1 MNRWMGNLAVSLA
14 LLFGMDAALAASS
27 KDGVRKQIEASMLV
41 QGTIDID
48 EAGKVIDYQ
57 IKQADAVPKAML
69 EIVDKRVRAWQF
81 EPVQVD
87 GKAVRA
93 RSPMQMRLVTRKEG
107 DRFLFRIGGATFG
120 TTYEKEESVSARGRL
135 PPPRYPEVA
144 VDAGVGG
151 TVYLVLRIGRDGKV
165 EEAVAE
171 QVNLRTLGSQAEM
184 ERFRVVLAESAIG
197 AAKRWRF
204 DYPTRGG
211 DADAPFVSVRLPVDY
226 VIGAQK
232 LEKAGQW
239 QAYVPG
245 PRQRASWL
253 PPEPDSASA
262 DALAAWG
269 IYPVGKGPRLLTSL
283 EES

>member
-1 MNRWMGNLAVSLA
+1 MNGWMVSLAVSLA
-14 LLFGMDAALAASS
+14 LLLGTNAAQAANS
-27 KDGVRKQIEASMLV
+27 KDEVRKQIEASMLV

-48 EAGKVIDYQ
+48 EEGKVTGYEL
-57 IKQADAVPKAML
+57 KQADAVPKAML
-69 EIVDKRVRAWQF
+69 EIVDKRVRAWHF

-93 RSPMQMRLVTRKEG
+93 RSPMQMRLVTKKDG

-120 TTYEKEESVSARGRL
+120 TTYEKEEGANARGRL
-135 PPPRYPEVA
+135 SPPRYPESA

-151 TVYLVLRIGRDGKV
+151 TVYLVLRIGRDGSV
-165 EEAVAE
+165 EDAVAE
-171 QVNLRTLGSQAEM
+171 QVNLRTLGSESDM
-184 ERFRVVLAESAIG
+184 KRFRVVLAESAIG

-204 DYPTRGG
+204 DYPTRGE
-211 DADAPFVSVRLPVDY
+211 DADAPFVSVRVPVDY
-226 VIGAQK
+226 VMGGQK

-245 PRQRASWL
+245 PRQHASWL